1 MSSSYAAPSASTV
14 VNAKAV
20 FALAAPAVANSLLQT
35 LVFVVDRA
43 VLGHYDATAI
53 AAMQTAGPLS
63 WTILSLFGSFS
74 VGTLA
79 LVGRAIGAQDR
90 AAATRVLRASIVIA
104 LVLGF
109 AVSAVA
115 YALAPWMVAAFGD
128 AAGPAVRD
136 VSVGYLRAVIPAMPA
151 FFVGMAAI
159 SALQAAGDTRTP
171 LAIGVATN
179 LLNLGANW
187 ALVFGHLGFSR
198 MGATGSALASASAA
212 VLEAALAMLAISRLH
227 GKIPLRA
234 RPDERPAPLD
244 REVFRSLFRVA
255 SGSFGERVVYH
266 SGYLV
271 YVRFVTV
278 LGADAMAAN
287 QALIAIESV
296 SFLTAD
302 GFAVAAG
309 ALVAQRLGA
318 DDRAQAQRAGWLA
331 AAQCVLV
338 LGSCAL
344 VFAAVPRWLVSAF
357 VEDARIIALAVPV
370 LRFGALAQIPM
381 AIAVV
386 LAQSVRG
393 AGATREAFAVSL
405 LGALVVRIAAT
416 WFFSAFLRLGLLGVW
431 IGSTV
436 DWIVRAT
443 VYSVR
448 WKSGAPLR

>member
-90 AAATRVLRASIVIA
+90 PAATRVLRGSIVIA

-179 LLNLGANW
+179 LLNLVANW

-227 GKIPLRA
+227 GKISLRA

-266 SGYLV
+266 AGYLV